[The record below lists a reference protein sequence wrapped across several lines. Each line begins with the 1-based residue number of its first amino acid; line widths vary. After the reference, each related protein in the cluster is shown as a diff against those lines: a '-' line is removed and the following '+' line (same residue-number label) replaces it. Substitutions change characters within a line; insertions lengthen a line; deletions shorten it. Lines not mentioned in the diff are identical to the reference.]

1 MKICVFGNKNTT
13 TDLIRHLQDAGF
25 AVSSLVTLNK
35 AAQAKVQISGAD
47 DQLSQFAAEHGITV
61 LPAEK
66 YNLSTPHDQQMFA
79 DAHFDIGLCTGWQ
92 RLIPDTILKQ
102 FKFGVFGWHGSGF
115 RFPNGRGRSPL
126 NWSIR
131 LGLDVIYH
139 NCFQYDAGV
148 DDGLVHETEALPI
161 AAEEDIADVQRKA
174 VAHIKAS
181 AVRVLRDAQAGHIP
195 LTPQIGHPFITFP
208 ALNEAS
214 GFLALNLLTRGDAVN
229 ITRSCSRPFPGAFLR
244 TARGGRL
251 RIWKLSAAEGA
262 PLAAGAAEIR
272 DGTLCLGFIDGT
284 AESEDF
290 DILDPAGVTEGAV
303 FHCE

>member
-13 TDLIRHLQDAGF
+13 TALIRHLQAEGF
-25 AVSSLVTLNK
+25 DVSALVTLGQ
-35 AAQAKVQISGAD
+35 AAQSKVQISGAD
-47 DQLSQFAAEHGITV
+47 DRLAQFAAENGIEI
-61 LPAEK
+61 LAAEK
-66 YNLSTPHDQQMFA
+66 YNLSTPHDQQMFD
-79 DAHFDIGLCTGWQ
+79 DAQFDIGLCTGWQ
-92 RLIPDTILKQ
+92 RLIPPSVLRT

-214 GFLALNLLTRGDAVN
+214 GFLALNLLTRSDAIN
-229 ITRSCSRPFPGAFLR
+229 ITRSCSRPFPGAYVK
-244 TARGGRL
+244 TAAGGRL
-251 RIWKLSAAEGA
+251 RIWKLAASDEA
-262 PLAAGAAEIR
+262 PLAAGEAGIKGGR
-272 DGTLCLGFIDGT
+272 LRLGFLGGT
-284 AESEDF
+284 AVSTDF
-290 DILDPAGVTEGAV
+290 EVLDAAGVTEGAV
-303 FHCE
+303 FPCE